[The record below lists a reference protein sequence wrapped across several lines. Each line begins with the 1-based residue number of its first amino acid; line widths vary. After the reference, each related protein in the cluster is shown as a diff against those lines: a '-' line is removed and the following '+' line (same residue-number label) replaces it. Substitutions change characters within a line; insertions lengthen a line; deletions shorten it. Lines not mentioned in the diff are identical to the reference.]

1 MIKITKGAIAMVLAG
16 SVTFSAANALLGQPI
31 KRLTKE
37 MAIPIS
43 ADRKKADVINP
54 AEKKDKPQTPAANV
68 KDRPVIQVSL
78 KNRNTNDMEVAAI
91 QQNIEKS
98 SSRTTTSSANT
109 NVKTT
114 TKPAATP
121 IPIKSTKAP
130 TTTSK
135 FTTTRTATTTRPAAS
150 ATTRPAASATT
161 RPTASA
167 TTRPAAS
174 ATTRPAASATTKPAT
189 STKAPTTTSKPAT
202 TTPTKTTTTTA
213 TTTKTNRGQQVAQEA
228 KETAESRRDTK
239 ENNGKKM

>member
-121 IPIKSTKAP
+121 IPVKSTKAP

-135 FTTTRTATTTRPAAS
+135 STTTRTAT
-150 ATTRPAASATT
+150 TT

>member
-98 SSRTTTSSANT
+98 SSITTTSSANT

-121 IPIKSTKAP
+121 IPVKSTKAP
-130 TTTSK
+130 ITTSK
-135 FTTTRTATTTRPAAS
+135 STTTRPAAS
-150 ATTRPAASATT
+150 TTTRPAAST
-161 RPTASA
+161 
-167 TTRPAAS
+167 
-174 ATTRPAASATTKPAT
+174 TTRPAASATTKPAASATTKPTT

-213 TTTKTNRGQQVAQEA
+213 TTTKTNRGQQVSQEA

>member
-1 MIKITKGAIAMVLAG
+1 MIKITKGALAMVLAG
-16 SVTFSAANALLGQPI
+16 SVTFSVANALFSHPI
-31 KRLTKE
+31 KQLTKE

-54 AEKKDKPQTPAANV
+54 KEKKDKPQTPAANV

-109 NVKTT
+109 KVKTT

-121 IPIKSTKAP
+121 IPVKSTKAP

-135 FTTTRTATTTRPAAS
+135 STTTRPA
-150 ATTRPAASATT
+150 
-161 RPTASA
+161 ASA

-189 STKAPTTTSKPAT
+189 STKAPTTMSKPAT

-213 TTTKTNRGQQVAQEA
+213 TTTKTNRGQQVSQAA
-228 KETAESRRDTK
+228 KERAASQSNKK